1 MDRLCAS
8 GPIAVAL
15 ASFLPR
21 NARVRL
27 TWTDHPM
34 KNRISTLGLLFLLP
48 LIALAQTGAKLPS
61 ATVQSMEGRKVDTKT
76 FSNDGKPII
85 INFWATWC
93 APCKRELNTIAEVY
107 EDWQD
112 ETGVKL
118 IAISID
124 DARSMA
130 RVAPYVNGQDW
141 DYEVYLDPNGDF
153 KRALNVNN
161 VPHTFLVDGNGT
173 IVWQHNNYS
182 AGDEA
187 ELLEKVRELA
197 AH

>member
-1 MDRLCAS
+1 MNTRIIL
-8 GPIAVAL
+8 L
-15 ASFLPR
+15 ASMLLAPF
-21 NARVRL
+21 
-27 TWTDHPM
+27 
-34 KNRISTLGLLFLLP
+34 IS
-48 LIALAQTGAKLPS
+48 LAQNGAKLPS

-85 INFWATWC
+85 VNFWVTWC

-107 EDWQD
+107 DDWKD

-153 KRALNVNN
+153 KRAMNVNN
-161 VPHTFLVDGNGT
+161 VPHTFLVDGSGT

-187 ELLEKVRELA
+187 ELLEKVREVA
-197 AH
+197 AR